1 MKKMLSLH
9 MLLSVNL
16 SAFHENKHF
25 NDKIASDKH
34 TFSRNFISISHKQAF
49 L

>member
-1 MKKMLSLH
+1 MIKMHSLH

-25 NDKIASDKH
+25 NDKIASGKH
-34 TFSRNFISISHKQAF
+34 AFSRNFISILHKQV